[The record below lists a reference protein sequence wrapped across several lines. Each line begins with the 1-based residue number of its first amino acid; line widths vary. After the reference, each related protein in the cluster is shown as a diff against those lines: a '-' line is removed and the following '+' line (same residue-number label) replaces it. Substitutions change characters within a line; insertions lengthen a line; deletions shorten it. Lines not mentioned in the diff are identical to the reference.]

1 MTAISANLQILL
13 VFTCSSAPT
22 RSSRRLLH
30 SLSTKSP
37 RFATDPKHSRPRS
50 QRTPASLNDWKSS
63 SSTACTT
70 AITGGGATGFQG
82 VSKMSDE
89 LSSRPHSNVSSVHP
103 PHGLVEYIYIQNYD
117 SSQ

>member
-22 RSSRRLLH
+22 RSSRRLH
-30 SLSTKSP
+30 SLSTKP
-37 RFATDPKHSRPRS
+37 TIRHRS
-50 QRTPASLNDWKSS
+50 QTLK
-63 SSTACTT
+63 TT
-70 AITGGGATGFQG
+70 LSAYSRLSQRLEELFVDRMHHGDHGGGGHHGLPG

-103 PHGLVEYIYIQNYD
+103 PHGLVEYIY
-117 SSQ
+117 SEL